1 MGVASSKKL
10 DGDTLSSEF
19 RHRLRIIDTDVD
31 GTLKTAYALARMK
44 GIGLSLSKAM
54 LKKAGIDP
62 EGRAGFLTEA
72 DVEKIDSVLKEP
84 SKYGI
89 TSWLMN
95 RRKDSET
102 GRDQHLIGAELV
114 LKTKMDIEGMK
125 EIKSWR
131 GYRHAYGL
139 KVRGQRTK
147 TTGRAGKAL
156 GVKKK
161 ALIQRPG
168 APAAES
174 K

>member
-1 MGVASSKKL
+1 MSE
-10 DGDTLSSEF
+10 EF

-31 GTLKTAYALARMK
+31 GTLTVSYALAKIK
-44 GIGLSLSKAM
+44 GVGLSLADAM
-54 LKKAGIDP
+54 LRKTGISSDK
-62 EGRAGFLTEA
+62 RAGFLSEA
-72 DVEKIDSVLKEP
+72 EIDRLEELIKDP
-84 SKYGI
+84 AKGGLP
-89 TSWLMN
+89 SWLLN
-95 RRKDSET
+95 RRKDQET
-102 GRDQHLIGAELV
+102 GKDTHLISSDLA
-114 LKTKMDIEGMK
+114 LKTKMDIEKMK

-161 ALIQRPG
+161 TLLQRPT
-168 APAAES
+168 AAES

>member
-1 MGVASSKKL
+1 MS
-10 DGDTLSSEF
+10 DEF

-31 GTLKTAYALARMK
+31 GTLKVFYALARIK
-44 GIGLSLSKAM
+44 GVGPSL
-54 LKKAGIDP
+54 AGAVLRRTGISSDK
-62 EGRAGFLTEA
+62 RAGFLTEA
-72 DVEKIDSVLKEP
+72 EVDKLEEIVKEP
-84 SKYGI
+84 AKNGLP
-89 TSWLMN
+89 SWLFN
-95 RRKDSET
+95 RRKELDS
-102 GRDQHLIGAELV
+102 GKDAHLISADLV
-114 LKTKMDIEGMK
+114 LRTKMDIEKMK

-161 ALIQRPG
+161 TLMQRP
-168 APAAES
+168 AAATEN

>member
-1 MGVASSKKL
+1 MSE
-10 DGDTLSSEF
+10 EF

-31 GTLKTAYALARMK
+31 GTLKVSYALARIK
-44 GIGLSLSKAM
+44 GVGPSLAEAM
-54 LKKAGIDP
+54 LRKTGISPDK
-62 EGRAGFLTEA
+62 RAGFLAEA
-72 DVEKIDSVLKEP
+72 EVDRLEELIKDPAKGGLP
-84 SKYGI
+84 
-89 TSWLMN
+89 SWLLN
-95 RRKDSET
+95 RRKELDT
-102 GRDQHLIGAELV
+102 GKDTHLISADLV
-114 LKTKMDIEGMK
+114 LRTKMDIEKMK

-161 ALIQRPG
+161 TLMQRPA
-168 APAAES
+168 APES

>member
-1 MGVASSKKL
+1 MSE
-10 DGDTLSSEF
+10 EF

-31 GTLKTAYALARMK
+31 GTLKVSYALAKIK
-44 GIGLSLSKAM
+44 GVGPSLADAM
-54 LKKAGIDP
+54 LRKVGIRSDK
-62 EGRAGFLTEA
+62 RAGFLSEA
-72 DVEKIDSVLKEP
+72 EVDQLEELIKDPAKGGLP
-84 SKYGI
+84 
-89 TSWLMN
+89 SWLFN
-95 RRKDSET
+95 RRKEQET
-102 GRDQHLIGAELV
+102 GKDAHLISADLV
-114 LKTKMDIEGMK
+114 LRTKMDIEKMK

-161 ALIQRPG
+161 TLMQRPG
-168 APAAES
+168 AAES